1 MDNEERC
8 FGYMECRIAKL
19 TFPTFFPPPSCKEE
33 RGTGEGDGRTDH
45 SNINGGVGVER
56 FTLPLELREGRH
68 QGSNTRLHRDS
79 ILHLLHFDKLIVA
92 VFYSEITKTSQ
103 KFKSAY
109 STYYILIN

>member
-1 MDNEERC
+1 MQNSKANLPH
-8 FGYMECRIAKL
+8 I
-19 TFPTFFPPPSCKEE
+19 PFPPPLLCKEE
-33 RGTGEGDGRTDH
+33 RGAREGDGRTDH

-79 ILHLLHFDKLIVA
+79 ILHLLYFGKLIV
-92 VFYSEITKTSQ
+92 VVSYSEITKTSQ

-109 STYYILIN
+109 STYYILIK